1 MTLPL
6 EQEAPA
12 GMKLPQGLATPPGAV
27 QLLLL
32 LLLAPLVP
40 LVVRLVHLPL
50 MLQLGMAPPPLL
62 RRAEPK
68 LKYQPSLEHLPLPR
82 PTAVWQGGR
91 RWAKLL
97 ATATTADDGG
107 GTYILAPV

>member
-6 EQEAPA
+6 GQEAPA
-12 GMKLPQGLATPPGAV
+12 GMKLPEGLARPPGAV
-27 QLLLL
+27 QLL

-68 LKYQPSLEHLPLPR
+68 LSSLEHLPLPR
-82 PTAVWQGGR
+82 TKAVRRGGR
-91 RWAKLL
+91 KWAKLL
-97 ATATTADDGG
+97 VTATTAKSG
-107 GTYILAPV
+107 GTYILAPVY